1 MKRLLLI
8 NFDQDPD
15 DIYIG
20 FEPQVFN
27 DSVHGE
33 GILVIAWRVDGY
45 VDVYYQPELK
55 IDPATYEITG
65 KGLADLIERPLEN
78 ASFIVTKSGVDTFFT
93 FEDKLGRSIEVTVKE
108 ENQKEP
114 KPFGL
119 LAPMGSVVEKPTS
132 LPLVILHDF
141 YFVRCANTKLSI
153 KINGRTHKPGKLPI
167 PIDFSRMYYLRY
179 SPDPLILKFNPAH
192 NGIIKPLKLIGKL
205 EASLGNLSF
214 DLIDNDGRSEIITMR
229 IHSEGHV
236 VRVEY
241 SPPIP
246 NLINMKSG
254 IAVNGIFAIQGE
266 PSTGIIKGE
275 YKLERKGDLISIEL
289 SPNKGWQP
297 NEKKLAVKLIYFLG
311 AVFKNWPK
319 TYKWQATIDVSDI
332 NNVIMTSHW
341 QRTGK

>member
-27 DSVHGE
+27 DSVHGK
-33 GILVIAWRVDGY
+33 GMLVIAWRADGY
-45 VDVYYQPELK
+45 VDVYYQPSLT

-78 ASFIVTKSGVDTFFT
+78 ASFIVTKSGVDAFFT
-93 FEDKLGRSIEVTVKE
+93 FEDKLGRLIEVTVKE
-108 ENQKEP
+108 ENPKEP

-119 LAPMGSVVEKPTS
+119 LAPMGDAVENPTS

-141 YFVRCANTKLSI
+141 YFVRRANTKVSI
-153 KINGRTHKPGKLPI
+153 KIDGRNHQPGKLPL
-167 PIDFSRMYYLRY
+167 PIDFSQMYFLRY
-179 SPDPLILKFNPAH
+179 SPDPLILTFNPTH
-192 NGIIKPLKLIGKL
+192 DGIMKPLELIGKL
-205 EASLGNLSF
+205 EARLGNLTF
-214 DLIDNDGRSEIITMR
+214 DLIDNDGQLEIVTMR
-229 IHSEGHV
+229 LHSEGHD
-236 VRVEY
+236 VRVDY
-241 SPPIP
+241 SPAIP
-246 NLINMKSG
+246 NLINLKSG
-254 IAVNGIFAIQGE
+254 IAINGLFAIRGE

-275 YKLERKGDLISIEL
+275 YELERKDDLIRLQL
-289 SPNKGWQP
+289 SPSKGWQP

-332 NNVIMTSHW
+332 NNVIMKSHW